1 LTAVGRAFLSETSEG
16 PGWDHDNNEVPDD
29 NCDLTKYLTPQYVM
43 MLSAHSFGLIIDIYQ
58 YTVLSRSRLY

>member
-1 LTAVGRAFLSETSEG
+1 M
-16 PGWDHDNNEVPDD
+16 DHDNNAVPDD

-43 MLSAHSFGLIIDIYQ
+43 MLSAPFGLIIDIYQ